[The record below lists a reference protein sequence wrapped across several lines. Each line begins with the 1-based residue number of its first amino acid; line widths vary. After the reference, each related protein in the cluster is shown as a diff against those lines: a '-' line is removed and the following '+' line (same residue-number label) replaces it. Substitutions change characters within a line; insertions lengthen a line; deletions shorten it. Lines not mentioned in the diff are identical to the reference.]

1 MISFDKWY
9 EKAEDK
15 LLEEF
20 YYADEENN
28 WDEFV
33 INKFEEFT
41 SEIEDYEYEKFKDE
55 K

>member
-15 LLEEF
+15 LLKEYE
-20 YYADEENN
+20 AKKSPID

-33 INKFEEFT
+33 LGKYEEFT

>member
-9 EKAEDK
+9 EKAENK

-20 YYADEENN
+20 YHADEEND

-33 INKFEEFT
+33 INKYEEFT
-41 SEIEDYEYEKFKDE
+41 SEIEDRAYDEWKDNR
-55 K
+55 

>member
-15 LLEEF
+15 LFEE
-20 YYADEENN
+20 YEAKKSPID

-33 INKFEEFT
+33 INKYEEFI
-41 SEIEDYEYEKFKDE
+41 SEIENDEYEKFKDE

>member
-1 MISFDKWY
+1 MISFEKWY

-15 LLEEF
+15 LLEE
-20 YYADEENN
+20 YEAKKSPID

-33 INKFEEFT
+33 INKYEEFT
-41 SEIEDYEYEKFKDE
+41 SEIENDEYEKFKDE

>member
-20 YYADEENN
+20 YYADEEND

-33 INKFEEFT
+33 LGKFEEFT
-41 SEIEDYEYEKFKDE
+41 SEIENDEYEKFKDE